1 MKYVTLELTLEEV
14 NLVLAGLG
22 ELQAKFSLGLIDKV
36 RGQSAAQ
43 LQQQAA
49 ESQESQPV

>member
-1 MKYVTLELTLEEV
+1 MKNVTLELTLEEV

-36 RGQSAAQ
+36 RSQSAAQ

-49 ESQESQPV
+49 VEEQAAV